1 MKKIMINTNSQIKLK
16 NTMLK
21 SKLCDDSDVYTH
33 LYTYKYLYTCLGF
46 WFFDFSYFLG
56 KSFFYWWFANMFP
69 YHTNLKILESKER
82 KGTKHI
88 VAWKSKTQF
97 KYSFHQLYT
106 AFLPNIKHFGYK
118 I

>member
-1 MKKIMINTNSQIKLK
+1 
-16 NTMLK
+16 
-21 SKLCDDSDVYTH
+21 
-33 LYTYKYLYTCLGF
+33 
-46 WFFDFSYFLG
+46 
-56 KSFFYWWFANMFP
+56 MFP

-82 KGTKHI
+82 KGTEHI